1 MATHPAIVR
10 SGSQGRTGG
19 SVRVPGF
26 LSVAA
31 VKPVR
36 GCLVWCAWTGKFF
49 ALVNSQTYQL
59 RIEHLEW
66 SVSEWANGSS
76 KWLDRELFGSRTA
89 HPDRRRRR
97 TAPLSAREGPKLH
110 GPSGSFGE
118 PPGRMIHP
126 ADVGEPSRCHR
137 VRTASAPGHT

>member
-19 SVRVPGF
+19 KRASSRIPERGSRETRAWLPG
-26 LSVAA
+26 
-31 VKPVR
+31 
-36 GCLVWCAWTGKFF
+36 LVCMDGKFF

-76 KWLDRELFGSRTA
+76 KWLDREL
-89 HPDRRRRR
+89 
-97 TAPLSAREGPKLH
+97 SAREPRTLIG
-110 GPSGSFGE
+110 
-118 PPGRMIHP
+118 
-126 ADVGEPSRCHR
+126 AD
-137 VRTASAPGHT
+137 AAPRP

>member
-1 MATHPAIVR
+1 
-10 SGSQGRTGG
+10 
-19 SVRVPGF
+19 
-26 LSVAA
+26 

-76 KWLDRELFGSRTA
+76 KWLDREL
-89 HPDRRRRR
+89 
-97 TAPLSAREGPKLH
+97 SAREP
-110 GPSGSFGE
+110 
-118 PPGRMIHP
+118 
-126 ADVGEPSRCHR
+126 
-137 VRTASAPGHT
+137 RTLIGDDAAPRP